1 MKTPILVTCLRVY
14 ALLQVLAG
22 MGVIGYALNESE
34 FLVAGASAVGTFI
47 ITFVILG
54 AAQCV
59 HYLAACAHHA
69 EESAESLQ
77 FIGRM
82 AYNNNKTKA

>member
-14 ALLQVLAG
+14 AVLQILAG
-22 MGVIGYALNESE
+22 MACLGLAIKDANGLI
-34 FLVAGASAVGTFI
+34 AGASIVGTALATI
-47 ITFVILG
+47 LTLG

-82 AYNNNKTKA
+82 AYNNNKTK